1 MPAHRAGAAGAQS
14 TDPRRGKQFVTPA
27 ILISQRPAEAADRA
41 VVEAVRGVDAA
52 AQVSS
57 NLAATQPT
65 VVVTVDRAAAAD
77 VFVAILLCGVA
88 VLVARRGST
97 VFVPVLLALSLL
109 GFASSVAVVRF
120 VGREDPVTEPDEH
133 DETDEDHRRTTP

>member
-1 MPAHRAGAAGAQS
+1 MGVV
-14 TDPRRGKQFVTPA
+14 TDIALG
-27 ILISQRPAEAADRA
+27 ILLVAS
-41 VVEAVRGVDAA
+41 
-52 AQVSS
+52 
-57 NLAATQPT
+57 LL
-65 VVVTVDRAAAAD
+65 VVVRLVKGPTTLDRAAAAD

-120 VGREDPVTEPDEH
+120 LGREDPVERPDEH
-133 DETDEDHRRTTP
+133 SAEGTDAREQQGGTP

>member
-1 MPAHRAGAAGAQS
+1 MGVVTDVALGILLVAA
-14 TDPRRGKQFVTPA
+14 
-27 ILISQRPAEAADRA
+27 L
-41 VVEAVRGVDAA
+41 
-52 AQVSS
+52 
-57 NLAATQPT
+57 L
-65 VVVTVDRAAAAD
+65 VVVRLVKGPTTLDRAAAAD

>member
-1 MPAHRAGAAGAQS
+1 MGVVTDIALGILLVAA
-14 TDPRRGKQFVTPA
+14 
-27 ILISQRPAEAADRA
+27 L
-41 VVEAVRGVDAA
+41 
-52 AQVSS
+52 
-57 NLAATQPT
+57 L
-65 VVVTVDRAAAAD
+65 VVVRLVKGPTTLDRAAAAD

-120 VGREDPVTEPDEH
+120 VGREDPVSEPDEH
-133 DETDEDHRRTTP
+133 HDDEDGRHRS

>member
-1 MPAHRAGAAGAQS
+1 MGV
-14 TDPRRGKQFVTPA
+14 VTSLA
-27 ILISQRPAEAADRA
+27 LGILLVSALL
-41 VVEAVRGVDAA
+41 VVVRLVRG
-52 AQVSS
+52 
-57 NLAATQPT
+57 PT
-65 VVVTVDRAAAAD
+65 TLDRAAAAD

-120 VGREDPVTEPDEH
+120 LGNERPSDGSTEHPDSTPDGRAGS
-133 DETDEDHRRTTP
+133 

>member
-1 MPAHRAGAAGAQS
+1 MDVV
-14 TDPRRGKQFVTPA
+14 TDVALGVLLVSA
-27 ILISQRPAEAADRA
+27 LL
-41 VVEAVRGVDAA
+41 VVVRLVRG
-52 AQVSS
+52 
-57 NLAATQPT
+57 PT
-65 VVVTVDRAAAAD
+65 TLDRAAAAD

-120 VGREDPVTEPDEH
+120 LSHGDPSNERKAP
-133 DETDEDHRRTTP
+133 